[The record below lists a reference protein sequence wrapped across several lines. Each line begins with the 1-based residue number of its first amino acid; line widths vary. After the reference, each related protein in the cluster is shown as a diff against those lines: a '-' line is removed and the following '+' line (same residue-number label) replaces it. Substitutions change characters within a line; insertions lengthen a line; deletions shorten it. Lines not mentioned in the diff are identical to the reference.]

1 MNHVSFPVEQILGS
15 CQEHIVWLEKS
26 NTAGFIEIQCCLINS
41 QHTAEC
47 KYGYFQD
54 FQFAPNDLA
63 NWKTPLLSR
72 QREKTLETGDR
83 VLRMVNSALFETF
96 HEHQGYANILIWY
109 HRRTGQYGFQFCP
122 SVRHG
127 IKLS

>member
-1 MNHVSFPVEQILGS
+1 MQYVCFPIEQILNS
-15 CQEHIVWLEKS
+15 CQEHITRLERS
-26 NTAGFIEIQCCLINS
+26 DTPGFIKIQCCLIKG

-72 QREKTLETGDR
+72 RQEILENPGQ
-83 VLRMVNSALFETF
+83 VLRMLNSALFETF
-96 HEHQGYANILIWY
+96 HQQQGYANIMIW
-109 HRRTGQYGFQFCP
+109 RRQQTGQYGFEFSP
-122 SVRHG
+122 SIRHG
-127 IKLS
+127 IKL